1 MADYISVFQS
11 LCIILEKKDNQ
22 IRICDKFKEIRS
34 MFYFKVREKKNA
46 ASISIIITIKR

>member
-11 LCIILEKKDNQ
+11 CIILEKKENQ
-22 IRICDKFKEIRS
+22 IRFCDTFKEIRR
-34 MFYFKVREKKNA
+34 MFYFKVRGKNA